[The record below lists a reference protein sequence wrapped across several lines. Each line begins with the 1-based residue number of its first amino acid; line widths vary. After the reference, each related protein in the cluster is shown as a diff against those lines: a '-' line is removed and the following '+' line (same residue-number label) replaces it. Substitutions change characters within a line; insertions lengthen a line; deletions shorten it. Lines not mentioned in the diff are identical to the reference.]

1 MMRITLNGI
10 EKRFGAVQAVGQTN
24 LTITDQFVTILGQ
37 SGCGKTTLLKMLAGL
52 TEPSAGELLF
62 DDQVMFSSKEKTNV
76 KPSKRGIGMV
86 FQDFGLWPHMSVF
99 DNIAFGL
106 RGEKSKAERRHIV
119 MDALQKVQLEDK
131 AKRKPGELSG
141 GQQQRVALARAIA
154 VDPRLILFD
163 EALSALDS
171 ILREQMREEI
181 LSIVQTIN
189 AQAIFVTHDQTEAM
203 AMSDCMIIMEAGKVI
218 QSGPPE
224 QIYHEPTDA
233 YVANLIGRANWTD
246 NDVLIRPEYIHLQSK
261 SAGPAVTGIV
271 RKSLFEGDRYVIHA
285 EVKGQL
291 WKFYDSRPHKA
302 HSIVKLY
309 VQENTTHSL
318 YKQEV

>member
-1 MMRITLNGI
+1 MRITLQGI
-10 EKRFGAVQAVGQTN
+10 EKRFGSVQAVGRTD

-52 TEPSAGELLF
+52 TDPTAGELRF
-62 DDQVMFSSKEKTNV
+62 DDQVIFSSEASINI
-76 KPSKRGIGMV
+76 KPSKRGIAMV

-106 RGEKSKAERRHIV
+106 RGKHSKAERCEIV

-154 VDPRLILFD
+154 VNPRLILFD

-181 LSIVQTIN
+181 LSIIQTIHS
-189 AQAIFVTHDQTEAM
+189 QAIFVTHDQTEAM

-218 QSGPPE
+218 QKGPPE
-224 QIYHEPTDA
+224 QIYHAPNDA
-233 YVANLIGRANWTD
+233 YVANLIGRANWTAD
-246 NDVLIRPEYIHLQSK
+246 KDLIRPEAIHLQPHAAQK
-261 SAGPAVTGIV
+261 ARTGIV
-271 RKSLFEGDRYVIHA
+271 RKSLFEGDRYIIHA
-285 EVKGQL
+285 EVDGQL
-291 WKFYDSRPHKA
+291 WQFYDSRPHEA
-302 HSIVKLY
+302 RSIVKLY
-309 VQENTTHSL
+309 VQEDAVHPL